1 MVLAVLALGLGLAGL
16 YPHLRGILPGF
27 LDPERLLDL
36 SRPGYAAA
44 LDYVITLRGLP
55 VLAGICLAFAVPL
68 LRSGRAG
75 LYAPLLALALFTTV
89 LAQPLALITAPS
101 LDTLMSPRP
110 QAELLRA
117 YEAEGFHVSAFYV
130 TSGTYTFYMGAPVD
144 EIDTWEELR
153 QRIDRYPRLA
163 VAIRLGRW
171 EQWQARPELEPE
183 TFTLVDAQWIAERQY
198 VVLVR
203 NRPDK
208 APPNPDAPSTSST
221 PDAPSTPDVPDT
233 PDADPP
239 DLAPDG
245 RLFLDGGTPPARV
258 F

>member
-1 MVLAVLALGLGLAGL
+1 
-16 YPHLRGILPGF
+16 
-27 LDPERLLDL
+27 
-36 SRPGYAAA
+36 
-44 LDYVITLRGLP
+44 
-55 VLAGICLAFAVPL
+55 
-68 LRSGRAG
+68 
-75 LYAPLLALALFTTV
+75 
-89 LAQPLALITAPS
+89 
-101 LDTLMSPRP
+101 MSPRP

-144 EIDTWEELR
+144 EINTWEELR
-153 QRIDRYPRLA
+153 QRIDQYPRLA

-171 EQWQARPELEPE
+171 EQWQARPELAPE

-208 APPNPDAPSTSST
+208 APPNPDAPGT
-221 PDAPSTPDVPDT
+221 PDAPSTPDA
-233 PDADPP
+233 PDAPGGSEPDPQP
-239 DLAPDG
+239 TAPFPGGAPPSQGEAEPSAPAPDEQ
-245 RLFLDGGTPPARV
+245 LFLDGGTPPVRT